1 VTGDEN
7 DVAAKEEMHMKRTR
21 LGVAALAVLATS
33 GPALADE
40 FIYGSWFGV
49 NHSVNTKGLAP
60 YFDLLREKSGG
71 EIDWDLVPG
80 AQLASGPGTPE
91 AVATGL
97 MDAGIAIAPY
107 QPRML
112 PNTNFVFSHSLPG
125 DDALA
130 ATGAMNETI
139 LLGCPGCQQEYRDNN
154 AVGFGGYSTTPYKFM
169 CREMVDEVADLEGLK
184 VRASGG
190 GVKISEIAGATPV
203 SMSPAE
209 ATTALERGTLDCVLG
224 AVSWLRS
231 YGYMDVVES
240 VVDSPM
246 GMGGPPLLMFV
257 NRDSWGAMTP
267 EMRAM
272 HLELAPDLVAGTAF
286 DGQVQYDAGVVE
298 AAKEAGVTFTE
309 GGDDFAEVMATHDKN
324 QREHNLA
331 AAEEA
336 GATDAQ
342 AVLDYYTAAYERW
355 QGLLDEK
362 GRDRDSFRELLWQ
375 EVFSKVDPEAL

>member
-1 VTGDEN
+1 MKTGTLRQ
-7 DVAAKEEMHMKRTR
+7 A
-21 LGVAALAVLATS
+21 AALCATLATA
-33 GPALADE
+33 GGAGAAE
-40 FIYGSWFGV
+40 YIYGSWFGV
-49 NHSVNTKGLAP
+49 NHSVNQMGLAP
-60 YFDLLREKSGG
+60 YFDLLRAESGG

-125 DDALA
+125 DDSLA
-130 ATGAMNETI
+130 ATAAMNETVM
-139 LLGCPGCQQEYRDNN
+139 LGCPGCQAEYRANN

-169 CREMVDEVADLEGLK
+169 CREMVDEVGDLEGLK

-190 GVKISEIAGATPV
+190 GVNISEIAGATPV

-246 GMGGPPLLMFV
+246 GMGGPPILMFV
-257 NRDSWGAMTP
+257 NRDSWASMTP
-267 EMRAM
+267 EQRAL
-272 HLELAPDLVAGTAF
+272 HIELAPDLVAGASY
-286 DGQVQYDAGVVE
+286 DGQVVVDNEIVEE
-298 AAKEAGVTFTE
+298 ARAEGVTFTE
-309 GGDDFAEVMATHDKN
+309 GGAEFAAIMEERDRQ
-324 QREHNLA
+324 QREINLA
-331 AAEEA
+331 NARDA
-336 GATDAQ
+336 GATDPE
-342 AVLDYYTAAYERW
+342 AVLDYYTGAYERW
-355 QGLLDEK
+355 QQLLDEQ
-362 GRDRDSFRELLWQ
+362 GRDRETYRRLLWD
-375 EVFSKVDPEAL
+375 EIYSKVDPEAL